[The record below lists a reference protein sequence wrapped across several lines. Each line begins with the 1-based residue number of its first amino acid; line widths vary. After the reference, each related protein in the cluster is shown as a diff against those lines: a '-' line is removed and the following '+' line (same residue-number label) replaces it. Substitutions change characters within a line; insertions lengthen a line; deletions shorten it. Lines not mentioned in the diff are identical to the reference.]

1 MTEPTS
7 IDTIMVKGAGVIG
20 ALVSLGHVKGTWHEK
35 LIMFLTGAISSYYAS
50 PLIADK
56 LGMPEGACGFMAGL
70 FGMSIV
76 AKVYEYIQAA
86 DVSSFLPA
94 FFKRK
99 E

>member
-1 MTEPTS
+1 MTLD
-7 IDTIMVKGAGVIG
+7 IDTFMAKGAGVIG
-20 ALVSLGHVKGTWHEK
+20 SLVSLGHVKGTWSEK
-35 LIMFLTGAISSYYAS
+35 LAMFVTGAASSYYAS

-76 AKVYEYIQAA
+76 SKAYEYIQAA
-86 DVSSFLPA
+86 DLSSFLPA

>member
-1 MTEPTS
+1 MNLD
-7 IDTIMVKGAGVIG
+7 IDAFMAKGAGIIG
-20 ALVSLGHVKGTWHEK
+20 SLVSLGHVKGTWSEK
-35 LIMFLTGAISSYYAS
+35 LVMFVTGAASSYYAS

-56 LGMPEGACGFMAGL
+56 LGLPEGACGFMAGL

-76 AKVYEYIQAA
+76 SKAYEYIQAVNLA
-86 DVSSFLPA
+86 DFLPT

>member
-1 MTEPTS
+1 MNL
-7 IDTIMVKGAGVIG
+7 DVDAFMAKGAGIIG
-20 ALVSLGHVKGTWHEK
+20 SLVSLGHVKGTWREK
-35 LIMFLTGAISSYYAS
+35 LVMFITGAASSYYAS

-76 AKVYEYIQAA
+76 SKAYEYIQATSLS
-86 DVSSFLPA
+86 DILPSFL
-94 FFKRK
+94 KRK